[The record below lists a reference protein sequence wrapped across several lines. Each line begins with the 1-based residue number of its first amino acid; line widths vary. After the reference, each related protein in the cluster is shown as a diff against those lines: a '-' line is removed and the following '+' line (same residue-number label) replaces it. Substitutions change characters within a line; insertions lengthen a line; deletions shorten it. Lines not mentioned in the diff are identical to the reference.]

1 MHGWPEVL
9 ICIVIAGTVNLQL
22 HRHTVVHQCIKL
34 ISQLRT
40 GSSCG
45 LFHLPSHSH
54 ALVHPQSYTNVLTP
68 PPPHPPHRVHPPII
82 HERVHNGVYV
92 LLPEVHLG
100 EGLML

>member
-68 PPPHPPHRVHPPII
+68 PPPSSPSPGPPSHHTRACSQWSVCPP
-82 HERVHNGVYV
+82 
-92 LLPEVHLG
+92 P
-100 EGLML
+100 